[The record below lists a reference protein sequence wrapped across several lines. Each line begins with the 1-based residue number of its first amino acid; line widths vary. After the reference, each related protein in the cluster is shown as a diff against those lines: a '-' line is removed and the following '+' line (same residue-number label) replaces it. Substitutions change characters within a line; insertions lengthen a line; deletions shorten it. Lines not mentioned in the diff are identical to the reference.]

1 MRVNDE
7 RKPKTVPFDTIKCG
21 EPFTDEEGDFMMR
34 TEDITENNI
43 LVYNVVNLETGDM
56 YTFEADQPV
65 IRINRA
71 SLIIYD

>member
-7 RKPKTVPFDTIKCG
+7 RKAKTVPFNTIKCG

-56 YTFEADQPV
+56 YIFEADQPV

>member
-7 RKPKTVPFDTIKCG
+7 RKAKTVPFDTIKCG

-34 TEDITENNI
+34 TEDITGVDND
-43 LVYNVVNLETGDM
+43 VYNVVNLETGDM
-56 YTFEADQPV
+56 YTFETDQPV

-71 SLIIYD
+71 SLTIYD

>member
-7 RKPKTVPFDTIKCG
+7 RKPKTVPFSSIKCG

-34 TEDITENNI
+34 TEDIASDGC
-43 LVYNVVNLETGDM
+43 VYNVVNLETGDM
-56 YTFEADQPV
+56 YTFETNQPV

>member
-7 RKPKTVPFDTIKCG
+7 RKAKTVPFNTIKCG

-34 TEDITENNI
+34 TEDITGTDNE
-43 LVYNVVNLETGDM
+43 VYNVVNLESGDM
-56 YTFEADQPV
+56 YTFDEEQPV

-71 SLIIYD
+71 SLTIYD

>member
-7 RKPKTVPFDTIKCG
+7 RKPKTVPFSTIKCG

-34 TEDITENNI
+34 TEEIEHGGTMS
-43 LVYNVVNLETGDM
+43 NVVNLESGDL
-56 YTFEADQPV
+56 YCFDEEQPV

-71 SLIIYD
+71 VFTIYD

>member
-7 RKPKTVPFDTIKCG
+7 RKAKTVPFDTIRCG

-34 TEDITENNI
+34 TEDIANTDNV
-43 LVYNVVNLETGDM
+43 VYNVVNLETGDM
-56 YTFEADQPV
+56 YAFEQDCPV

-71 SLIIYD
+71 SLTIYD

>member
-7 RKPKTVPFDTIKCG
+7 RKAKTVPFDSIKCG

-34 TEDITENNI
+34 TEDITGVDSE
-43 LVYNVVNLETGDM
+43 VYNVVNLETGDM
-56 YTFEADQPV
+56 YTFEKDQPV

-71 SLIIYD
+71 SLNIYD

>member
-7 RKPKTVPFDTIKCG
+7 RKPKTVPFNTIKCG

-34 TEDITENNI
+34 TEEIEHGGTMS
-43 LVYNVVNLETGDM
+43 NVVNLESGAVYCFDA
-56 YTFEADQPV
+56 EQPV

-71 SLIIYD
+71 VFTIYD